1 MKRVSMIFAVV
12 ATTAIISTVAMAN
25 PQFPYGPKWEEMGDA
40 GSLPGLSQPTL
51 GFGTLGFINGN
62 LGGTIS
68 SGGILDFE
76 DMYLINIV
84 DPAMF
89 RATTDEMDGELNQ
102 AFATFNTMLWL
113 FQPTGVADN
122 ALGILGNNDHPDT
135 GNFQSLLI
143 PIPTDGSPPLVLPG
157 LYYLAI
163 TRFNNV
169 PQSAGLNIFNL
180 DTPTEISGPD
190 GMGGMG
196 AVDGW
201 SGDGGAFVGDY
212 RIALRGVE
220 FSDIPAPG
228 TICLL
233 GLAGL
238 GKRKRRRR

>member
-1 MKRVSMIFAVV
+1 MLFVVV
-12 ATTAIISTVAMAN
+12 ATTAIVSTVALAH
-25 PQFPYGPKWEEMGDA
+25 PPAGPRWQEMMDA
-40 GSLPGLSQPTL
+40 GSLPGFAQNTL
-51 GFGTLGFINGN
+51 GMGTLAFINGN

-89 RATTDEMDGELNQ
+89 RATTDEMDGELNE
-102 AFATFNTMLWL
+102 AFATFDTMLWL
-113 FQPTGVADN
+113 FQPTGVPGD

-135 GNFQSLLI
+135 GSFQSLLI
-143 PIPTDGSPPLVLPG
+143 PIPTDDSPPLVLPG

-169 PQSAGLNIFNL
+169 PQSGGLNIFEL
-180 DTPTEISGPD
+180 DSPTEISGPD
-190 GMGGMG
+190 GLGGGG

-201 SGDGGAFVGDY
+201 FHDAEMFVGDY
-212 RIALRGVE
+212 TIALRGVE

-233 GLAGL
+233 GLAAL
-238 GKRKRRRR
+238 GNRKRRRR